1 MQRFPDC
8 VPALID
14 ELRLAKGS
22 DDRYDA
28 ALDALESDL
37 IGGLARHEGQARR
50 LVERIAMLMSANLLI
65 RHAAAEAAD
74 AFVATQL
81 AGGWSGHFGALPQG
95 IDVGAIG
102 RRAVPAFA

>member
-1 MQRFPDC
+1 

-14 ELRLAKGS
+14 ELRRATRS

-50 LVERIAMLMSANLLI
+50 LVERIALLMSASLLI
-65 RHAAAEAAD
+65 RHASPDRAD
-74 AFVATQL
+74 AFIATRL
-81 AGGWSGHFGALPQG
+81 AGQWSGHFGDLPPG
-95 IDVGAIG
+95 MDAGAIARG
-102 RRAVPAFA
+102 AVPVLR